1 MAHKNSKLFDA
12 IFIRP
17 SDGSGSEDD
26 ESEATSDENLEE
38 PVGLPSE
45 DQNISISSLG
55 LQNGLKLKK
64 QSRLTLL
71 PQYFI
76 SSKML
81 IGKARNG
88 QGI

>member
-26 ESEATSDENLEE
+26 ESETTSDENLEE
-38 PVGLPSE
+38 PAGLSSE

-55 LQNGLKLKK
+55 LQNGLKLPSPIHARSWRLGKK
-64 QSRLTLL
+64 E
-71 PQYFI
+71 I
-76 SSKML
+76 D
-81 IGKARNG
+81 A
-88 QGI
+88 